1 MNSDFFLVRQAKK
14 GDPQAVDILVR
25 KYYDTILN
33 YCIYHLKDRHT
44 AEDLAQETFLTFF
57 KTLPNYKHEGKLL
70 NYLYTLARNKCN
82 DEKKRKRNTEV
93 ALDAV
98 MDTAEAETSCGL
110 EAKEDANAIAEAVE
124 RLPEEIKDV
133 ILLYYFEEKKV
144 KEIAQICG
152 ISLPNCKYRLRRG
165 REQIRGFLEES
176 GWRG

>member
-1 MNSDFFLVRQAKK
+1 MNSDFFLVRRAKK

-110 EAKEDANAIAEAVE
+110 EAKEDANAIAEAV
-124 RLPEEIKDV
+124 DV
-133 ILLYYFEEKKV
+133 SVGLKSPFRVGLI
-144 KEIAQICG
+144 
-152 ISLPNCKYRLRRG
+152 
-165 REQIRGFLEES
+165 
-176 GWRG
+176 

>member
-1 MNSDFFLVRQAKK
+1 MNSDFFLVRRAKK

-33 YCIYHLKDRHT
+33 YCIYYLKDRHT

-165 REQIRGFLEES
+165 RELIRGFLEES

>member
-1 MNSDFFLVRQAKK
+1 M
-14 GDPQAVDILVR
+14 
-25 KYYDTILN
+25 
-33 YCIYHLKDRHT
+33 
-44 AEDLAQETFLTFF
+44 AQETFLTFF
-57 KTLPNYKHEGKLL
+57 KVLPNYKHEGKLL
-70 NYLYTLARNKCN
+70 NFLYTLARNKCN
-82 DEKKRKRNTEV
+82 DERKRKRHTEV

-124 RLPEEIKDV
+124 RLPEDIKDV

-165 REQIRGFLEES
+165 RELIRGFLEES